1 MNSLETTS
9 PAETIAP
16 VEKVNRTQIWWQL
29 SVLIL
34 ISAITVYVGS
44 AFDEQIQNYLPEQ
57 RVLSSIF
64 NKKPS
69 GLSGLS
75 EVLKKV
81 GLTAHPWLMP
91 YRNLR
96 NAHGMLVIIAPS
108 TSPAEFEAEQILKWV
123 HAGNDLIYLD
133 HFSFKMTRRLLEKIN
148 LDIADGKDLH
158 DERVPVDARKELF
171 AHVPTLTLTSDTNI
185 TGGEPLVSVNDKA
198 IFSELKYG
206 KGRILVGTAPTL
218 CANRRLSER
227 NNWANFQFL
236 VNWMSTASGDI
247 MFDERCHGFSE
258 SGNVFVVLGKSPWG
272 AVFLQ
277 AMLILGVGIYSSS
290 KRFGATAVVND
301 ARKISNLEFINGLS
315 NAYRRAKAH
324 GAICEITGHTLRNRL
339 CKLLSISPHEQ
350 TSKVIESWQSFAE
363 VNATQAANLK
373 DLVPKFLTELDSAC
387 QRENLSDAEFKSM
400 IASCDKIT
408 EQLNNQFVKNTSL
421 KRLGG

>member
-1 MNSLETTS
+1 MNSIETPP
-9 PAETIAP
+9 PAEKAD
-16 VEKVNRTQIWWQL
+16 RRQICWQL

-34 ISAITVYVGS
+34 VSAIAVYVGS

-148 LDIADGKDLH
+148 LEIADGKDLH
-158 DERVPVDARKELF
+158 DEAVPVDATKELF

-185 TGGEPLVSVNDKA
+185 TGGKPVVSVNDKA

-236 VNWMSTASGDI
+236 VNWMSTASGEI

-258 SGNVFVVLGKSPWG
+258 SGNVFVVLGRSPWG

-290 KRFGATAVVND
+290 KRFGATTVVLD

-324 GAICEITGHTLRNRL
+324 GAIYEITGHALRNRL

-350 TSKVIESWQSFAE
+350 TSQIIEAWKSFSEA
-363 VNATQAANLK
+363 NPTQVTSIK
-373 DLVPKFLTELDSAC
+373 EIVPNFLTEFDCASE
-387 QRENLSDAEFKSM
+387 QKNLSDLQFKSM
-400 IASCDKIT
+400 IRSCDKIS
-408 EQLNNQFVKNTSL
+408 EQLNDQFVKNTSL